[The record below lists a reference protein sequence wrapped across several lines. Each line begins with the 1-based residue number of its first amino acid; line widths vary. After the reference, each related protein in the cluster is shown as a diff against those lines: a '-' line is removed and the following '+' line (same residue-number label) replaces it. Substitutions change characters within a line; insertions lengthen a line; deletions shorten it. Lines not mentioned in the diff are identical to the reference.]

1 MLGGRSGLG
10 RAVLHMDMYNL
21 GYGCA
26 PQLSAVTP
34 NWDDYSKVD
43 TATKGAL

>member
-1 MLGGRSGLG
+1 MLGRSGLG
-10 RAVLHMDMYNL
+10 RAGLRIDMYNL
-21 GYGCA
+21 EYGYA